1 MSKVEPWR
9 LKELAILL
17 EELVLVL
24 KSGKNP
30 EWAGVFAHYG
40 HELTALDAAGPGRQD
55 ELKRLIAC
63 LRLCLDAEGGFSR
76 LVLEVP
82 ESEEGA
88 ALALSFGRLRA
99 ALGAAVKDIEERQ
112 VEFVS

>member
-17 EELVLVL
+17 EELVLLL
-24 KSGKNP
+24 KSRNNP
-30 EWAGVFAHYG
+30 EWAGVFAHFG
-40 HELTALDAAGPGRQD
+40 HELTALGPTGLGGQG
-55 ELKRLIAC
+55 ELKRLIGS
-63 LRLCLDAEGGFSR
+63 LRLCLDAGGGFSR

-88 ALALSFGRLRA
+88 ALTLRFNQLRA
-99 ALGAAVKDIEERQ
+99 ALGMAVKDIDERQ
-112 VEFVS
+112 IEFVS